1 MPSPRWTSDMA
12 HFITGPSVIPGVEPK
27 RIEEFIGG
35 VNTGSS
41 DMSVARMVA
50 PAGWT
55 EPGQRPGFDEVTL
68 VLDGAVQVE
77 TEGETFRIEAGQALH
92 MSAGE
97 WVRYSTPADLGATYV
112 AICTPAF
119 SPDLVNRD

>member
-1 MPSPRWTSDMA
+1 MAEFIASPS
-12 HFITGPSVIPGVEPK
+12 IVPGVEPK
-27 RIEEFIGG
+27 LIEEFVGG
-35 VNTGSS
+35 VNTGSA

-55 EPGQRPGFDEVTL
+55 EPGQRPEFDEVTL
-68 VLDGAVQVE
+68 VLDGTVRVE
-77 TEGETFRIEAGQALH
+77 TESGEHLVRAGQAIR

-97 WVRYSTPADLGATYV
+97 WVRYSTTADEGATYV

-119 SPDLVNRD
+119 TPDTVNRD

>member
-1 MPSPRWTSDMA
+1 MA
-12 HFITGPSVIPGVEPK
+12 EHITGPSVVPGVEPK
-27 RIEEFIGG
+27 LIEEFIGG

-41 DMSVARMVA
+41 DMSMARMVA

-55 EPGQRPGFDEVTL
+55 EPGQRPQFDEVTL

-77 TEGETFRIEAGQALH
+77 TESGMFRVEAGQAMR

-97 WVRYSTPADLGATYV
+97 WVRYSTPTDTGATYV
-112 AICTPAF
+112 AVCTPAF
-119 SPDLVNRD
+119 SPDTVNRDDD